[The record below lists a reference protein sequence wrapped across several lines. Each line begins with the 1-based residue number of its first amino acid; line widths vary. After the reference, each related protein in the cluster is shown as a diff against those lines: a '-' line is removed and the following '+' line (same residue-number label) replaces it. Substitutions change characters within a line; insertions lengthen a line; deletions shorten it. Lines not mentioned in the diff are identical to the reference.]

1 MYWKRSYYIEM
12 NNNLDYKTGIKDTLP
27 TVFGFIGIA
36 MAFGVIGKS
45 AGLSTAL
52 VGLMS
57 ILVYA
62 GSAQFITVSMLAAAS
77 PILPIIL
84 STFLVNSRMILMS
97 MTLAPYFK
105 DESLGKNILLGS
117 LLTDESFG
125 LAVNKLNFTNDKLSF
140 SWLNASN
147 TVAYLTWVISS
158 ILGAILGNFISDP
171 KKFGLD
177 FALVAMFIGL
187 LYLQVLYDKGLNKI
201 LQLIVIAITLALT
214 YLGLIFLPTNLLI
227 IVVTLTTC
235 GIGVLIKNAFF

>member
-1 MYWKRSYYIEM
+1 M

-147 TVAYLTWVISS
+147 NVAYLTWVISS

-187 LYLQVLYDKGLNKI
+187 LYLQVLYDKGLNKT

>member
-1 MYWKRSYYIEM
+1 MYWKWSYYIEM

-45 AGLSTAL
+45 AGISTVP

-177 FALVAMFIGL
+177 FALIAMFIGL
-187 LYLQVLYDKGLNKI
+187 LYLQVLYDKGLKKT

>member
-1 MYWKRSYYIEM
+1 M

-45 AGLSTAL
+45 AGLSTFL

-105 DESLGKNILLGS
+105 NESLGKNILLGS

-187 LYLQVLYDKGLNKI
+187 LYLQVLYDKGLDKT

-227 IVVTLTTC
+227 IVVTITTC

>member
-1 MYWKRSYYIEM
+1 M

-57 ILVYA
+57 LLVYA
-62 GSAQFITVSMLAAAS
+62 GSAQFITVSMLAATS

-187 LYLQVLYDKGLNKI
+187 LYLQVLYDKGLNKT

-214 YLGLIFLPTNLLI
+214 YLGLIFLPINLLI
-227 IVVTLTTC
+227 IVVTLITC
-235 GIGVLIKNAFF
+235 GIGVLVKNAFF

>member
-1 MYWKRSYYIEM
+1 M

-57 ILVYA
+57 LLVYA

-187 LYLQVLYDKGLNKI
+187 LYLQVLYDKGLDKA

-214 YLGLIFLPTNLLI
+214 YLGLIFLPINLLI
-227 IVVTLTTC
+227 IVVTLITC
-235 GIGVLIKNAFF
+235 GIGVLVKNAFF

>member
-1 MYWKRSYYIEM
+1 M

-36 MAFGVIGKS
+36 MAFGVIGNS

-158 ILGAILGNFISDP
+158 ILGAILRNFISDP

-187 LYLQVLYDKGLNKI
+187 LYLQVLYYKGLDKT

-227 IVVTLTTC
+227 IIVTLTTC